1 MEYFSSF
8 IDYVASSEWTAYLE
22 NIDNSYKHELN
33 NVKRIKFLKER
44 YSYIEIKKFI
54 YLNIQSGNFLL
65 IYYNI
70 EKYINDILEL
80 NLDIIN
86 KKYQRNFKD
95 IYGVNTI
102 QQVLKIYLKRIQK
115 VKIRAK
121 KIFNNVYKNSYLE
134 KIIKDEQ

>member
-8 IDYVASSEWTAYLE
+8 INYVASSEWTAYLE

-80 NLDIIN
+80 KLDIIN
-86 KKYQRNFKD
+86 KKYQQNFKD

-121 KIFNNVYKNSYLE
+121 KIFNNAYKNS
-134 KIIKDEQ
+134 

>member
-54 YLNIQSGNFLL
+54 YFNIQSGNFLL

-134 KIIKDEQ
+134 KTIKSE

>member
-33 NVKRIKFLKER
+33 NVKRIKFLKEK
-44 YSYIEIKKFI
+44 YPSIQIKKFM
-54 YLNIQSGNFLL
+54 YFNIQSGNYLL

-70 EKYINDILEL
+70 ENYINDILEL
-80 NLDIIN
+80 NLNIIN

-134 KIIKDEQ
+134 KTIKSE

>member
-134 KIIKDEQ
+134 KIIKDE

>member
-134 KIIKDEQ
+134 KTIKSE